1 MLPDNAMDAAM
12 IVQRQMEAYNR
23 HDADE
28 FCSYFAPDA
37 VTRLYENDELLAAG
51 SHDIYALY
59 AKRFA
64 ENPRLHL
71 TVEARLVLD
80 NVVIDREL
88 IHGFDGGQTVE
99 ALAIFEIHN
108 GLIQRASFI
117 RRSAR

>member
-1 MLPDNAMDAAM
+1 MAADAMSAQM

-23 HDADE
+23 RDVDE

-51 SHDIYALY
+51 SEEIRALY
-59 AKRFA
+59 ARRFA
-64 ENPRLHL
+64 ENPRLQL
-71 TVEARLVLD
+71 TVQSRMTLD

-88 IHGFDGGQTVE
+88 ISGFDGGVTIE
-99 ALAIFEIHN
+99 ALAIFEIRN

-117 RRSAR
+117 RRQV